1 MEAQVLGERSEE
13 RWWFAELHRL
23 RAVFLAAIGADEA
36 QIEASFCEA
45 ISTANQQKST
55 LLVKRAEATYTEY
68 RRQKDSLNLAGI
80 VCPLP
85 RKTWTNRVGPDAPSL
100 KRPEEETALLPS
112 CGTFYSNAR

>member
-45 ISTANQQKST
+45 ISTANQKKST

-68 RRQKDSLNLAGI
+68 RRQKGQPQSGGHSLPAAEENLDES
-80 VCPLP
+80 
-85 RKTWTNRVGPDAPSL
+85 R
-100 KRPEEETALLPS
+100 
-112 CGTFYSNAR
+112 GT